1 MRMLTDAN
9 WMDISNSTVVINNG
23 TDTKKVINGHS
34 LQVVRGTL
42 SPQHFVTPFRPN
54 YQRDVLLGTRKKQAE
69 LIEAMTGS
77 KGIPDPII
85 LCLRSENVR
94 VLGGDL
100 RSGRDFV
107 LNGPLA
113 ILDGLQRLAAGCKAI
128 EEGRRADL
136 CDLEVTVYIN
146 TTEDLEEKMFDQFN
160 RLHTEVGSQ
169 VHMRNLVGISPAARE
184 LCALVDPSY
193 ERTPEELAEA
203 EKFVLFGRVQLD
215 QTSESTDLITLR
227 MLLELATAV
236 HGSAAKKTIPE
247 LINSVSQTAS
257 LFGGATLLRNTK
269 VFFETINE
277 CFPLDK
283 RPYYTQL
290 DFLRAFAVLFSGHE
304 DFWNAKNNKL
314 LYVPAPIKKRLASTP
329 EDMILKELK
338 GSRQAAYH
346 LSRVL
351 VHRIDGPK
359 RDASNMLQP
368 RARLI

>member
-1 MRMLTDAN
+1 MLTDAT
-9 WMDISNSTVVINNG
+9 WADISNSMVVVRNG
-23 TDTKKVINGHS
+23 TETKKVINGRS
-34 LQVVRGTL
+34 LTVIRGTL
-42 SPQHFVTPFRPN
+42 SPSHFVTPFRPN

-85 LCLRSENVR
+85 LCLRSDNVR
-94 VLGGDL
+94 VLSGDL

-128 EEGRRADL
+128 EMGRRGDL
-136 CDLEVTVYIN
+136 CDLEVTVYVN
-146 TTEDLEEKMFDQFN
+146 TAEELEEKMFDQFN

-184 LCALVDPSY
+184 LYTLVDPGHR
-193 ERTPEELAEA
+193 RTPEEIAEA

-215 QTSESTDLITLR
+215 QNSETTDLITLR

-247 LINSVSQTAS
+247 LINAVSQTAS
-257 LFGGATLLRNTK
+257 QFGGATLVRNTR

-277 CFPLDK
+277 CFPLDEK
-283 RPYYTQL
+283 PYYTQL
-290 DFLRAFAVLFSGHE
+290 DFLRAFAVLFSSHE
-304 DFWNAKNNKL
+304 DFWNSKNNKL
-314 LYVPAPIKKRLASTP
+314 LYVPTPIKKRLASTP
-329 EDMILKELK
+329 EDKILKELQ

-359 RDASNMLQP
+359 RDASNLLRP
-368 RARLI
+368 RAHLI